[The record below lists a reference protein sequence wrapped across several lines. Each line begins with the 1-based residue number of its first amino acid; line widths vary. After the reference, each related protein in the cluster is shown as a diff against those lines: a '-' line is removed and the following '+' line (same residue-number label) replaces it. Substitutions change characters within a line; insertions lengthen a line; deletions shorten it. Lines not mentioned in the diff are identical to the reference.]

1 VALSV
6 ELLHALS
13 LPATLAQLART
24 LEVPEPHLRRELEAL
39 ERRGYVRRLAC
50 APSACGWCGLKAACQ
65 SSDDERWL
73 RS

>member
-1 VALSV
+1 VALTVEVLRALALPVSV
-6 ELLHALS
+6 TE
-13 LPATLAQLART
+13 LARA
-24 LEVPEPHLRRELEAL
+24 LEVPAPHLRRKLASL

-50 APSACGWCGLKAACQ
+50 DPSACGWCALKAACQ